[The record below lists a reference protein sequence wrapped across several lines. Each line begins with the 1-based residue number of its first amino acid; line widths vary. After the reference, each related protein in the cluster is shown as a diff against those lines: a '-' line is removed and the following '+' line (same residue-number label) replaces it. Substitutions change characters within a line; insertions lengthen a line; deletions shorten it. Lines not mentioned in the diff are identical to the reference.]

1 MDQIQKSIGYSFKN
15 RALLETALTH
25 PSYAGETRV
34 HNQRLEFLG
43 DAVLQLCMSDR
54 LYHQYPDLQ
63 EGKLSKLRARC
74 VQEGALEVAA
84 RKLNL
89 GNYLLLGHGEEKVG
103 GREKPSILADA
114 FEAMLGAM
122 YLDGAMAEAMRLIET
137 IIPVQDLPKVH
148 DYKTEYQELAQS
160 VTGLTPVYTI
170 TGEEGPAH
178 ARIFYAQVSLAG
190 KVMGEGSGNSKKQAE
205 QQAAKEALGLMGY
218 HFR

>member
-1 MDQIQKSIGYSFKN
+1 MFEKLEKDIGYTFKDQK
-15 RALLETALTH
+15 LLKLAMTH
-25 PSYAGETRV
+25 PSCAGETHV

-84 RKLNL
+84 RKLDL
-89 GNYLLLGHGEEKVG
+89 GKYLLLGHGEEKVG

-122 YLDGAMAEAMRLIET
+122 YLDGAMEEARRLIET

-160 VTGLTPVYTI
+160 VTGVTPVYAI
-170 TGEEGPAH
+170 IGEEGPAH
-178 ARIFYAQVSLAG
+178 ARLFHAQVTLAG
-190 KVMGEGSGNSKKQAE
+190 KVTGQGSGNSKKQAE
-205 QQAAKEALGLMGY
+205 QQAARQALAQQGL
-218 HFR
+218 

>member
-122 YLDGAMAEAMRLIET
+122 YLDGAMAEAMRRKA
-137 IIPVQDLPKVH
+137 VMKV
-148 DYKTEYQELAQS
+148 L
-160 VTGLTPVYTI
+160 
-170 TGEEGPAH
+170 EGT
-178 ARIFYAQVSLAG
+178 F
-190 KVMGEGSGNSKKQAE
+190 
-205 QQAAKEALGLMGY
+205 
-218 HFR
+218 FRM